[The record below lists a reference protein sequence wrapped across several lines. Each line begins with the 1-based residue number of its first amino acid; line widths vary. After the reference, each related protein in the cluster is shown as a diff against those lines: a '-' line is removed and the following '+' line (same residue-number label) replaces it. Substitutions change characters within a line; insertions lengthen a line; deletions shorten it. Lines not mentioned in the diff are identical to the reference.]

1 MYNTGDIYRII
12 QDALDA
18 NQIYCADSKLGD
30 GSEDTYE
37 TDTEFVSGN
46 DAHLIATVKHQHFDY
61 NRPYQENEHT
71 ETTKFRNHCK
81 NKMRQGNYYSSRM
94 AETTLWWLQNAI

>member
-12 QDALDA
+12 QDTLDA
-18 NQIYCADSKLGD
+18 NQMYCIDSKLGD

-46 DAHLIATVKHQHFDY
+46 DAHLIATVHHQHFDY
-61 NRPYQENEHT
+61 NNSCQKNEHI
-71 ETTKFRNHCK
+71 ETTKFRIK
-81 NKMRQGNYYSSRM
+81 VEMI
-94 AETTLWWLQNAI
+94 E

>member
-46 DAHLIATVKHQHFDY
+46 DTHLIATY
-61 NRPYQENEHT
+61 NRPYQENEHI
-71 ETTKFRNHCK
+71 ETTKFRIK
-81 NKMRQGNYYSSRM
+81 VEMIK
-94 AETTLWWLQNAI
+94 